1 MAATDIL
8 TVTRAKEVLGTAM
21 GDPRRHLLLD
31 SMVTAVSEHIDRLA
45 GPVVRR
51 TITGETHY
59 GVCGRSFRLNYS
71 PVHSVTSLAEWR
83 AGTSTALTAETT
95 SVAGGYL
102 LEPYWQTDPAGV
114 YSGVVYRRRSWG
126 YDRWDSDVVVSYV
139 AGRYEDTEAAQDTR
153 FGQAAAVLLRFFW
166 QSELFSV
173 GTVGEYDVP
182 VASFPRTVPRV
193 VRELLA
199 ADIDDVLVG

>member
-8 TVTRAKEVLGTAM
+8 TVQRAKEVLGTAL
-21 GDPRRHLLLD
+21 GDPRRHQLLD
-31 SMVTAVSEHIDRLA
+31 SMVHAVSEHIDRLA

-51 TITGETHY
+51 TITGETHH
-59 GVCGRSFRLNYS
+59 GVSGRSFRLNYA

-83 AGTSTALTAETT
+83 AGTATVLTGET
-95 SVAGGYL
+95 SLAAGGYL
-102 LEPYWQTDPAGV
+102 LEPHWQTDPSGV
-114 YSGVVYRRRSWG
+114 YSGVVTRRVGFGWG
-126 YDRWDSDVVVSYV
+126 RWDSDVVVTYV
-139 AGRYEDTEAAQDTR
+139 AGRYETTEEAQETR
-153 FGQAAAVLLRFFW
+153 FGQAASVLLRFFW

-182 VASFPRTVPRV
+182 VASFPRTIPRV
-193 VRELLA
+193 VRELIG